1 MELTKIDSK
10 TGIVFEITDSFV
22 DYAIDGDPKN
32 VKIEICYSGNED
44 EYGESILEFEYAS
57 VSKETN
63 PHLTID
69 QIGQIEKV
77 LENGKEE
84 DYVRALVEFYKLTDI
99 KFDANEYN
107 YILNN

>member
-22 DYAIDGDPKN
+22 DYAVDGDPEN
-32 VKIEICYSGNED
+32 VKLNVEYSGTED
-44 EYGESILEFEYAS
+44 GNGNSVLEFEWVTIS
-57 VSKETN
+57 PEEN

-69 QIGQIEKV
+69 QLGQIEKV
-77 LENGKEE
+77 LENGREE
-84 DYVRALVEFYKLTDI
+84 FYVRALVEFYKLTGI
-99 KFDANEYN
+99 AFDANEYN

>member
-22 DYAIDGDPKN
+22 DYAVDGDPEN
-32 VKIEICYSGNED
+32 VKLNVEYSGTED
-44 EYGESILEFEYAS
+44 GNGNSVLEFEWVTIS
-57 VSKETN
+57 PEEN

-69 QIGQIEKV
+69 QLGQIEKV
-77 LENGKEE
+77 LENGREE